1 MRPTIPGR
9 AHAMEAPAMPVFR
22 TAGDLCTRE
31 VVTVSRATALNEA
44 ARLLRN
50 HHVGC
55 LVVIDETTE
64 GRIPVGMLTDRDIVT
79 AVVAKEVSPM
89 MLRVADVMS
98 EDVATVNESAS
109 LQDALALMRH
119 RRVRRMPVVEAGGML
134 VGLLSTDDLTRLL
147 SSELQ
152 SLAEVL
158 GGQRQLE
165 QMKRP

>member
-1 MRPTIPGR
+1 
-9 AHAMEAPAMPVFR
+9 MPVFR
-22 TAGDLCTRE
+22 TVGDLCTRD

-55 LVVIDETTE
+55 LVVVDETTD
-64 GRIPVGMLTDRDIVT
+64 GRIAVGMLTDRDIVT
-79 AVVAKEVSPM
+79 AVVAKEVSPL

-98 EDVATVNESAS
+98 EDVATVNENAS

-147 SSELQ
+147 ATELQ

-158 GGQRQLE
+158 GGQQQLE